1 MTARA
6 LVVTADDLG
15 LTVGVNRG
23 IRRAHLDGIVTATS
37 LLAVGGAF
45 DDAVRMLRVTPTLDA
60 GVHLALV
67 GEDPPVLTA
76 TEVPTLVDRRGRFPL
91 TYRQFL
97 VRAATGRVDD
107 ADVRRE
113 LQAQLARVRAGGI
126 PVTHLD
132 THQHVHLW
140 PTVASAVLDL
150 AAEHGIGH
158 VRLPR
163 SHRAG
168 PVSLGVN
175 ALSVALGRQLRR
187 RGLPVADYAG
197 LDEAGAMDRGA
208 IGRALAD
215 LAWRRARGQRA
226 FAEINVHPG
235 EVDADSARFAWG
247 YRWAQELA
255 ALVDP
260 GTARDV
266 AAAGFALVAF
276 SGLPGRPR

>member
-37 LLAVGGAF
+37 LLAVGRAF
-45 DDAVRMLRVTPTLDA
+45 DDAVRMLRETPTLDA

-76 TEVPTLVDRRGRFPL
+76 AEVPTLVDRRGRFPS

-140 PTVASAVLDL
+140 PTVGSVVLDL

-163 SHRAG
+163 AHGAG

-175 ALSVALGRQLRR
+175 ALSVSLGRQLRR
-187 RGLPVADYAG
+187 RGLPVPDYAG
-197 LDEAGAMDRGA
+197 LDEAGAMDRAA
-208 IGRALAD
+208 IGRALAA
-215 LAWRRARGQRA
+215 LAWRRAGRERA
-226 FAEINVHPG
+226 LAEINVHPG
-235 EVDADSARFAWG
+235 DVDADSARFAWG
-247 YRWAQELA
+247 YHWAEELA

-266 AAAGFALVAF
+266 AAAGFVLVPF
-276 SGLPGRPR
+276 SGESGRQR